1 MSMKTGDDRLPVSV
15 LTGFLGSGKTTLL
28 NRLLRHPAMG
38 ETAVIINEFG
48 EIGIDAA
55 LVLSSSDQ
63 VMLLASGCLCCTS
76 RGDLIETLG
85 ELMDRRKRGEVPQ
98 FMRVVIE
105 TTGLADPA
113 PILQGLMTD
122 LMLLNH
128 FRMGQV
134 VTVVDGYHGA
144 KSLDRQIEA
153 VKQAAVA
160 DRIVLSKGDIA
171 APDALAELR
180 ARLRRLNP
188 VAPIIEAVLGEVEP
202 ALLFGSTGFDL
213 AEKTAEVRSWLAVEA
228 QTHRHDERRH
238 GHDPNRHDERIRA
251 HCLSFAAPLD
261 WESVAGWLDQLAQEH
276 GENLLRVKGLLHVS
290 GQDEPV
296 VIQGVHHLFHPPS
309 TLPAWPDADR
319 RSRLVFIVRDLDRAA
334 IEAGAPATIQPYR
347 ADAPHA

>member
-1 MSMKTGDDRLPVSV
+1 MKTQDDRLPVSV

-48 EIGIDAA
+48 EIGIDDA
-55 LVLSSSDQ
+55 LVVSSSDQ
-63 VMLLASGCLCCTS
+63 VTLLASGCLCCTS
-76 RGDLIETLG
+76 RGDLIETLS
-85 ELMDRRKRGEVPQ
+85 ELLQKRERGEVPQ

-122 LMLLNH
+122 LMMLNY

-134 VTVVDGYHGA
+134 VTVVDSYHGA
-144 KSLDRQIEA
+144 GTLDEQIEA

-160 DRIVLSKGDIA
+160 DRIVLSKSDIA
-171 APDALAELR
+171 APDAVTELR

-188 VAPIIEAVLGEVEP
+188 LAPMVEAVLGEVEP
-202 ALLFGSTGFDL
+202 TLLFGATGFNIE
-213 AEKTAEVRSWLAVEA
+213 EKTAEVRSWLAPEPPSNGHENKV
-228 QTHRHDERRH
+228 HRH
-238 GHDPNRHDERIRA
+238 GHDPNRHDERIQA
-251 HCLSFAAPLD
+251 HCLSFATPLD
-261 WESVAGWLDQLAQEH
+261 WEVVAGWLDRLATEH
-276 GENLLRVKGLLHVS
+276 GEDLLRVKGLLNVR

-309 TLPAWPDADR
+309 TLPAWPDSDR
-319 RSRLVFIVRDLDRAA
+319 RSRLVFIVRDLDRAEV
-334 IEAGAPATIQPYR
+334 EAGAPADLQTYR
-347 ADAPHA
+347 TSPPRS